1 MITTDPEAGV
11 NTFNAG
17 VRGALGMIDNRRNQ
31 KQEAEMY
38 AKNFDP
44 TQIYGQKSRIDKG
57 EGVIASVL
65 VQRGTLKNG
74 DLLVAGTSYGRVKK
88 MNKIHL
94 ISKVFKKIKFKL
106 FKIKAKVLKSKEFLL
121 LGQMNLIKL
130 KNLQKKQFKIY
141 Y

>member
-1 MITTDPEAGV
+1 
-11 NTFNAG
+11 
-17 VRGALGMIDNRRNQ
+17 
-31 KQEAEMY
+31 
-38 AKNFDP
+38 
-44 TQIYGQKSRIDKG
+44 
-57 EGVIASVL
+57 
-65 VQRGTLKNG
+65 
-74 DLLVAGTSYGRVKK
+74 